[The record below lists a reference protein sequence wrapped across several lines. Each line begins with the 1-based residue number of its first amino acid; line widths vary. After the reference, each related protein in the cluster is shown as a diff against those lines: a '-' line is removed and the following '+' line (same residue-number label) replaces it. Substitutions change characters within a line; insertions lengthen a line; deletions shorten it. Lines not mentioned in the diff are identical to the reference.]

1 MNKKI
6 TLFFLISTGLLL
18 IVTRVIAQV
27 SDYEKANWAF
37 NRGDYKTSYN
47 LIRPLAKKGF
57 AQAQYSLGIM
67 YEKGKGVDLNLKK
80 AKKWFQ
86 LAAQQ
91 GISKAQYKLGL
102 IYRNGQGGEKN
113 YSKAIKWWELAAN
126 KGNANAQIK
135 LGLMFENGLGV
146 PQDYNRAIRLYS
158 LATGTGNT
166 KAQKYLNTL
175 LNKKVEAQINFG
187 LGVRFETG
195 QGVVRDYNEAIRWY
209 NLAANLGFDKGKEK
223 RDLLLSKMKNSK
235 EIPTGAKDL
244 INLEEE
250 KSREDKDLQT
260 IQPSLESFEGQMEGQ
275 IKPKKIVETPKLA
288 DIKTRQGQLQ
298 KPENNNFDSNAGN
311 ISIPTDKFE
320 AHYTRLD
327 EMAKADDSLN
337 LKDNTSKLE
346 CNSLNNINQNL
357 ECTKQYPERSIKEKI
372 VPNSIKMKQNL
383 KSNNENLVSKTI
395 FFDYLKKWARAWENQ
410 DLESY
415 FSFYSKKFTG
425 LKNKHLDW
433 KISRQLAL
441 KKNTNIFIDIKN
453 IQIFHKNDV
462 AKTSFIQTFQSD
474 NYSDIGIKEIF
485 WVKYGP
491 DWRITSE
498 LWFPIKK

>member
-1 MNKKI
+1 MNKNI

-18 IVTRVIAQV
+18 IVTRVFAQV
-27 SDYEKANWAF
+27 SDYEKANLAF

-126 KGNANAQIK
+126 RGNANAQIN

-146 PQDYNRAIRLYS
+146 PQDYNKAIRLYS
-158 LATGTGNT
+158 LAAGAGNT
-166 KAQKYLNTL
+166 KAQKYLNSL

-187 LGVRFETG
+187 LGVRFENG

-223 RDLLLSKMKNSK
+223 RDLLLSKMKNLK

-250 KSREDKDLQT
+250 KSREDKDLQI
-260 IQPSLESFEGQMEGQ
+260 IQPSLESLKGQ
-275 IKPKKIVETPKLA
+275 IKSEKMVETAKLA
-288 DIKTRQGQLQ
+288 DTKIRQGQLQ
-298 KPENNNFDSNAGN
+298 KAENNNFDSNAGN

-320 AHYTRLD
+320 AHYSRLD
-327 EMAKADDSLN
+327 EITEADDSIN
-337 LKDNTSKLE
+337 LKDNTSKFE
-346 CNSLNNINQNL
+346 CNSLININQNL
-357 ECTKQYPERSIKEKI
+357 ECTKQYPKRLIKEK
-372 VPNSIKMKQNL
+372 VAPKSIKMKQIL

-395 FFDYLKKWARAWENQ
+395 FFDYLKQWARAWENQ

-425 LKNKHLDW
+425 IKNRHLSW
-433 KISRQLAL
+433 KISRQLAF

-498 LWFPIKK
+498 LWFPIKN

>member
-1 MNKKI
+1 MNKNI

-18 IVTRVIAQV
+18 IVTRVFAQV
-27 SDYEKANWAF
+27 SDYEKANLAF

-67 YEKGKGVDLNLKK
+67 YEKGKGVDINLKK

-86 LAAQQ
+86 LSAQQ
-91 GISKAQYKLGL
+91 GISKAQFKLGL

-113 YSKAIKWWELAAN
+113 YSKAIKWWELAATR
-126 KGNANAQIK
+126 GNAKAQIN
-135 LGLMFENGLGV
+135 LGLIFENGLGV
-146 PQDYNRAIRLYS
+146 PQDYNKAIRLYS
-158 LATGTGNT
+158 MAAGDGNI
-166 KAQKYLNTL
+166 KAQKYLNSL

-187 LGVRFETG
+187 LGVRFENG

-209 NLAANLGFDKGKEK
+209 NLAANLGFNKGKEK

-250 KSREDKDLQT
+250 KNREDKDLQT
-260 IQPSLESFEGQMEGQ
+260 IQPSLESLKGQ
-275 IKPKKIVETPKLA
+275 IKPEKIVETAKLA
-288 DIKTRQGQLQ
+288 DTKTRQGQLQ
-298 KPENNNFDSNAGN
+298 KAKKNNFNSNAGN
-311 ISIPTDKFE
+311 ISIPTDKFD
-320 AHYTRLD
+320 ANYYRLD
-327 EMAKADDSLN
+327 EIAKADDSIN
-337 LKDNTSKLE
+337 LKDNTSKFE

-357 ECTKQYPERSIKEKI
+357 ECTKQSPKRLIKEK
-372 VPNSIKMKQNL
+372 VTPSSIKMKQTL
-383 KSNNENLVSKTI
+383 KRNNENLVSKTI
-395 FFDYLKKWARAWENQ
+395 FFDYLKQWARAWENQ

-425 LKNKHLDW
+425 LKNRHLSW
-433 KISRQLAL
+433 KISRQLAF

-462 AKTSFIQTFQSD
+462 AKTSFIQTFKSD
-474 NYSDIGIKEIF
+474 KYSDIGIKELF

-498 LWFPIKK
+498 LWFPIRK

>member
-1 MNKKI
+1 MNKNI
-6 TLFFLISTGLLL
+6 TLFFLISVGLLL

-27 SDYEKANWAF
+27 SDYEKANLAF

-86 LAAQQ
+86 LSAQQ
-91 GISKAQYKLGL
+91 GISKAQFKLGL
-102 IYRNGQGGEKN
+102 VYRNGQGGEKN
-113 YSKAIKWWELAAN
+113 YSKAIKWWEIASN
-126 KGNANAQIK
+126 RGNANAQIN

-146 PQDYNRAIRLYS
+146 PQDYNKAIRLYS
-158 LATGTGNT
+158 LAAGAGNT
-166 KAQKYLNTL
+166 KAQKYLNSL

-187 LGVRFETG
+187 LGVRFENG

-235 EIPTGAKDL
+235 EIPTGAKGL
-244 INLEEE
+244 INLEVE
-250 KSREDKDLQT
+250 KSREDKDLQ
-260 IQPSLESFEGQMEGQ
+260 IIEPSLESLKGQ
-275 IKPKKIVETPKLA
+275 IKPEKMVETAKLA
-288 DIKTRQGQLQ
+288 DTKTRQGQLQ
-298 KPENNNFDSNAGN
+298 KAENNNFDSNAGN

-320 AHYTRLD
+320 AHYSRLD
-327 EMAKADDSLN
+327 EMAKTDDSIN
-337 LKDNTSKLE
+337 LKDNTSKFE

-357 ECTKQYPERSIKEKI
+357 ECTKQSPERLIKEK
-372 VPNSIKMKQNL
+372 VVTNSIKMKQTL
-383 KSNNENLVSKTI
+383 KNNNENLVSKTI
-395 FFDYLKKWARAWENQ
+395 FIDYLKKWARAWENQ

-425 LKNKHLDW
+425 IKNRHLSW
-433 KISRQLAL
+433 KISRQLAF
-441 KKNTNIFIDIKN
+441 KKNKNIFIDIKN

-491 DWRITSE
+491 DWSITSE

>member
-1 MNKKI
+1 MNKNI
-6 TLFFLISTGLLL
+6 TLFFLISVGLLL

-27 SDYEKANWAF
+27 SDYEKANLAF

-102 IYRNGQGGEKN
+102 IYRNGQGVEKN

-126 KGNANAQIK
+126 KGNANAQIN
-135 LGLMFENGLGV
+135 LGLIFENGLGV
-146 PQDYNRAIRLYS
+146 PQDYNKAIRLYS

-209 NLAANLGFDKGKEK
+209 NLAANLGFDRGKEK

-244 INLEEE
+244 INLEQEN
-250 KSREDKDLQT
+250 SREDKDLQT
-260 IQPSLESFEGQMEGQ
+260 IKPSLESLKGR
-275 IKPKKIVETPKLA
+275 IKPKKMVETDRLA
-288 DIKTRQGQLQ
+288 DIKTWQGQPQ

-320 AHYTRLD
+320 AHYSRLD
-327 EMAKADDSLN
+327 EMAKTDDSIN
-337 LKDNTSKLE
+337 LKDNTSKFE

-357 ECTKQYPERSIKEKI
+357 ECTKQSPERLIKEK
-372 VPNSIKMKQNL
+372 VVTNSIKMKQTL
-383 KSNNENLVSKTI
+383 KNNNENLVSKTI
-395 FFDYLKKWARAWENQ
+395 FIDYLKKWARAWENQ

-441 KKNTNIFIDIKN
+441 KKNTNIFINIKN

-491 DWRITSE
+491 DWSITSE

>member
-1 MNKKI
+1 MNKNI
-6 TLFFLISTGLLL
+6 TLFFLISMGLLI
-18 IVTRVIAQV
+18 IVTRVTAQV
-27 SDYEKANWAF
+27 SDYEKANLAF

-57 AQAQYSLGIM
+57 SQAQYSLGIM

-126 KGNANAQIK
+126 RGNANAQIN
-135 LGLMFENGLGV
+135 LGLIFENGLGV
-146 PQDYNRAIRLYS
+146 PQNYNKAIRLYS
-158 LATGTGNT
+158 LAAGVGNT
-166 KAQKYLNTL
+166 KAQKYLNSL

-209 NLAANLGFDKGKEK
+209 NLAANSGFDKGKEK

-235 EIPTGAKDL
+235 KNPTGAKDL
-244 INLEEE
+244 IDLEEK
-250 KSREDKDLQT
+250 KSREVKDLQT
-260 IQPSLESFEGQMEGQ
+260 IQPSLKSLKRQ
-275 IKPKKIVETPKLA
+275 IKPEKIVETAKLA
-288 DIKTRQGQLQ
+288 DIKTQQGQLQ
-298 KPENNNFDSNAGN
+298 KSEKNNFDSNAGN
-311 ISIPTDKFE
+311 ISIPTDKFDD
-320 AHYTRLD
+320 HYYRLD
-327 EMAKADDSLN
+327 EMAKADDSIN
-337 LKDNTSKLE
+337 LKVNTSKLE
-346 CNSLNNINQNL
+346 CNSLNKITQNL
-357 ECTKQYPERSIKEKI
+357 ECAKQSPERLIEEK
-372 VPNSIKMKQNL
+372 VASNSTKMKQTL
-383 KSNNENLVSKTI
+383 QSNNKDLVSKKI

-425 LKNKHLDW
+425 LKNRHWDW
-433 KISRQLAL
+433 KISRQLAF
-441 KKNTNIFIDIKN
+441 KNNTNIFIDLKN
-453 IQIFHKNDV
+453 IQIFQKNDV
-462 AKTSFIQTFQSD
+462 AKTSFIQTFKSD
-474 NYSDIGIKEIF
+474 KYSDIGKKELF
-485 WVKYGP
+485 WVKYGS

-498 LWFPIKK
+498 LWFPIRK